1 MLKLGLN
8 SSAFSISAL
17 SDFTCATKPL
27 DMKQQIL
34 NRLTPLWRVA
44 MASTLLA
51 LSGCLGLPQSPPS
64 SPTHTLAAS
73 ADAPLS
79 KVVEA
84 SRAAQGTSGFRLL
97 PSGPDALQARL
108 ELARLAT
115 RSLDLQYFIFQSD
128 STGREMMRALRDA
141 AARGVRVRLLID
153 DLYTQGQDELLACL
167 AAHERVEVRLFN
179 PFALRA
185 GGVFARFAASPFF
198 FGRLNHRMHNKLF
211 VADAAWAITG
221 GRNIGDEYFTRNDAG
236 NFIDLDV
243 LAAGKVVGDM
253 SRQFDLYWN
262 SAATVPIEYVAAR
275 SAHAHALRDR
285 FETLTRSAS
294 APALAGADAPDALG
308 RSSVAKEFAAG
319 RVHLAWGD
327 GESYADLPGKAL
339 SASQTQGR
347 QEHGSNLVRLNALEH
362 IRAASVEI
370 LLTSPYF
377 IPGRAGVDLLA
388 EAARRGVKVS
398 VLTNSLASTDQPLV
412 HGAYRRYRPALLTAG
427 VALFELSPQRA
438 GREEQRKLFGLS
450 VGGLHTKSLVIDRK
464 ELFVGSMN
472 FDPRSDRINTESA
485 LAIHVPEVA
494 EDVARL
500 AALSKMQAA
509 HQLRLSEGQAIEW
522 ITPAGGEGP
531 VHPDEP
537 ESEFWL
543 KIWLLLTSEF
553 APEGWL

>member
-1 MLKLGLN
+1 
-8 SSAFSISAL
+8 
-17 SDFTCATKPL
+17 
-27 DMKQQIL
+27 MKQQIL
-34 NRLTPLWRVA
+34 NRLIPLWRIA

-51 LSGCLGLPQSPPS
+51 LSGCLGLPPSPPS
-64 SPTHTLAAS
+64 SPTYTLAVS
-73 ADAPLS
+73 VDAPLS
-79 KVVEA
+79 KVVED
-84 SRAAQGTSGFRLL
+84 SRAVEGSSGFRLL

-108 ELARLAT
+108 ELARMAT
-115 RSLDLQYFIFQSD
+115 QSLDLQYFIFQSD

-275 SAHAHALRDR
+275 SAPASALRDR

-294 APALAGADAPDALG
+294 APALALAGADVPDALG
-308 RSSVAKEFAAG
+308 RSPVATEFAAG

-339 SASQTQGR
+339 SASQTEGR

-362 IRAASVEI
+362 IRAASGEI

-427 VALFELSPQRA
+427 VALFELSPLRA

-485 LAIHVPEVA
+485 LAIHVAEVA
-494 EDVARL
+494 EDAARL

-509 HQLRLSEGQAIEW
+509 HQLRLSEGQALEW
-522 ITPAGGEGP
+522 ISPAGGEGP
-531 VHPDEP
+531 IHADEP
-537 ESEFWL
+537 ESEIWQ
-543 KIWLLLTSEF
+543 KIWLQLTSEF
-553 APEGWL
+553 APEGLL

>member
-1 MLKLGLN
+1 
-8 SSAFSISAL
+8 
-17 SDFTCATKPL
+17 
-27 DMKQQIL
+27 MKQQIL
-34 NRLTPLWRVA
+34 NRLTPLWRVV
-44 MASTLLA
+44 MASILLA
-51 LSGCLGLPQSPPS
+51 LSGCLGLPPSPPS

-79 KVVEA
+79 NVLEA
-84 SRAAQGTSGFRLL
+84 SRAAQGASGFRLL

-128 STGREMMRALRDA
+128 ATGREMMRALRDA

-167 AAHERVEVRLFN
+167 GAHERVEVRLFN
-179 PFALRA
+179 PFALRE

-275 SAHAHALRDR
+275 SAPAHALRDR
-285 FETLTRSAS
+285 FEALTQSAS

-308 RSSVAKEFAAG
+308 RSSVAKEFTAG

-362 IRAASVEI
+362 IRAASGEI

-388 EAARRGVKVS
+388 EAVRRGVKVS

-412 HGAYRRYRPALLTAG
+412 HGAYRRYRPALLAAG

-485 LAIHVPEVA
+485 LAIHVAEVA
-494 EDVARL
+494 EDAARL

-509 HQLRLSEGQAIEW
+509 HQVRLSEGQAVEW
-522 ITPAGGEGP
+522 TTPAGGEGP

-537 ESEFWL
+537 EAKFWQ

-553 APEGWL
+553 APESLL

>member
-1 MLKLGLN
+1 
-8 SSAFSISAL
+8 
-17 SDFTCATKPL
+17 
-27 DMKQQIL
+27 
-34 NRLTPLWRVA
+34 
-44 MASTLLA
+44 
-51 LSGCLGLPQSPPS
+51 
-64 SPTHTLAAS
+64 
-73 ADAPLS
+73 
-79 KVVEA
+79 
-84 SRAAQGTSGFRLL
+84 
-97 PSGPDALQARL
+97 
-108 ELARLAT
+108 
-115 RSLDLQYFIFQSD
+115 
-128 STGREMMRALRDA
+128 MRALRDA

-153 DLYTQGQDELLACL
+153 DLYTGGQDELLACL

-179 PFALRA
+179 PFALRS

-243 LAAGKVVGDM
+243 LAAGEVVGDM
-253 SRQFDLYWN
+253 SLQFDLYWN

-275 SAHAHALRDR
+275 SAPAHALRDR
-285 FETLTRSAS
+285 FETLTQSAS
-294 APALAGADAPDALG
+294 APALVGADAPDALG

-362 IRAASVEI
+362 IRAASREI

-412 HGAYRRYRPALLTAG
+412 HGAYRRYRPALLAAG

-485 LAIHVPEVA
+485 LAIHVAEVA
-494 EDVARL
+494 EDAARL

-509 HQLRLSEGQAIEW
+509 HQLRLSEGQALEW
-522 ITPAGGEGP
+522 ISPAGGEGP
-531 VHPDEP
+531 IHPDEP
-537 ESEFWL
+537 ESEFWQKSGCCSPANSHRKAGCNALNGRQCADARKARLSRDPRRRIRLRPTALALRTPGRRESAPGAQSTTTARSCTPSTVLRSFALRQRFSPGVVRVPLGLSSMVMFWATGGSKPCSSSLNADGICSAVL
-543 KIWLLLTSEF
+543 K
-553 APEGWL
+553 